1 LRLLT
6 IGLLL
11 AVACIAQTSLTI
23 TTASLPSGSIG
34 TPYPT
39 TVLQAS
45 GGTPFTTYR
54 WSVSG
59 ALPAGL
65 ALSSSGQISGTPT
78 AVGSS
83 SFDITVSDSGGR
95 TATGRFTI
103 TILDVGSTSKPAIA
117 SGSLPPGSA
126 GVPYSETL
134 RATGGRGGYQWSL
147 VQGALPAGLTLDGA
161 LGIIAGTPTTPGTS
175 AFSLQ
180 VRDSAGQQSTAIPLL
195 LTINIPPLAI
205 TTVSPL
211 FTGVVGVQYAQT
223 FSAAGGARPYTWAV
237 VSGDPAGLQLDS
249 ASGVLRGSPQNPG
262 TFTFTVQVTDSA
274 NARATGV
281 YSISVSAPALTV
293 TLAAQPAPGAVG
305 VPYNQKLALVAT
317 GGTAPVAWSL
327 LSGSVPGLVFD
338 PVTLSLSGSPTA
350 AGSFTITVQARD
362 AVGLTASRSIS
373 LVIAPPGLAIT
384 TERQLSGVELNG
396 SYFET
401 IAASGGVPPYT
412 WSATGLPSG
421 LRIDSATGVISG
433 TASAGGNFAAV
444 ISVRD
449 SAFAIVQD
457 LFKIAVRLPAPPA
470 VRFSGLSGSVDPRQQ
485 VALDLAISAPYPT
498 SITGTAFLTF
508 VPDSG
513 LPDRT
518 VVFASGASSV
528 DFTIPAGSTTPQ
540 FDSLPMLQTGTVAGT
555 ISVTLSL
562 RAGGTD
568 ITPSPTPSLTAQIA
582 RAAPVIGDVQVSR
595 TGGSVSIAITAYS
608 TSRQITQA
616 VFNFTAAAGQ
626 TLLTAASSITV
637 DVGGVFDTWFQN
649 VVTTQYGS
657 QFVYTQPFTIS
668 GDASAVTP
676 VSVTLRNREGS
687 TTFQIKP

>member
-1 LRLLT
+1 
-6 IGLLL
+6 
-11 AVACIAQTSLTI
+11 
-23 TTASLPSGSIG
+23 
-34 TPYPT
+34 
-39 TVLQAS
+39 
-45 GGTPFTTYR
+45 
-54 WSVSG
+54 
-59 ALPAGL
+59 
-65 ALSSSGQISGTPT
+65 
-78 AVGSS
+78 
-83 SFDITVSDSGGR
+83 
-95 TATGRFTI
+95 
-103 TILDVGSTSKPAIA
+103 
-117 SGSLPPGSA
+117 
-126 GVPYSETL
+126 
-134 RATGGRGGYQWSL
+134 
-147 VQGALPAGLTLDGA
+147 
-161 LGIIAGTPTTPGTS
+161 
-175 AFSLQ
+175 
-180 VRDSAGQQSTAIPLL
+180 
-195 LTINIPPLAI
+195 
-205 TTVSPL
+205 
-211 FTGVVGVQYAQT
+211 
-223 FSAAGGARPYTWAV
+223 
-237 VSGDPAGLQLDS
+237 
-249 ASGVLRGSPQNPG
+249 
-262 TFTFTVQVTDSA
+262 
-274 NARATGV
+274 
-281 YSISVSAPALTV
+281 
-293 TLAAQPAPGAVG
+293 
-305 VPYNQKLALVAT
+305 
-317 GGTAPVAWSL
+317 
-327 LSGSVPGLVFD
+327 VFD

-373 LVIAPPGLAIT
+373 LIIAPPGLTIT
-384 TERQLSGVELNG
+384 TDRQLSGVELNG
-396 SYFET
+396 SYLQT

-412 WSATGLPSG
+412 WSATGLPTG
-421 LRIDSATGVISG
+421 LRIDSASGVISG

-449 SAFAIVQD
+449 SAFTVVQD
-457 LFKIAVRLPAPPA
+457 LFKIAVSLPPPPA

-498 SITGTAFLTF
+498 PITGTAFLTF

-518 VVFASGASSV
+518 VVFASGGSSV

-568 ITPSPTPSLTAQIA
+568 ITPSPTPTLTAQIA
-582 RAAPVIGDVQVSR
+582 RATPVIGDVQVSR
-595 TGGSVSIAITAYS
+595 TAGSISIAITAYS

-637 DVGGVFDTWFQN
+637 DVGSVFDTWFQN

-676 VSVTLRNREGS
+676 LRNREGS